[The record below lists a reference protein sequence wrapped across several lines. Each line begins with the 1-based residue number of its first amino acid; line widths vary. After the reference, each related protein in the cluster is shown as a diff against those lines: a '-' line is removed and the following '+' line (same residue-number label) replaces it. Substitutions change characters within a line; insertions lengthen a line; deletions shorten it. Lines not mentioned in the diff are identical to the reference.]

1 MATSKPSYISR
12 LSHMIDDTGT
22 SLCVGCDPHVD
33 RLPPFMSDAISRDGA
48 LLFLEPFTRTLIDAS
63 VGLAPVIKFQSAFYE
78 AFGASGYR
86 VLENMVS
93 YARSRGLLTILDA
106 KRGDISSTMSA
117 YGRMAFETLGADAL
131 TVTPYMG
138 LDTVEP
144 LIPWLR
150 KGHGIYLVW
159 ISSNPSGGL
168 IQDTVV
174 AETAEPLSCLLF
186 NVFHDFFAKN
196 SLLDAFGLVL
206 GATRVAAIPD
216 SILDRLKEV
225 ALLMPGIGAQG
236 GEITPTISRLL
247 AGGKSLI
254 PQSRAL
260 SACPDEVGSWGDYF
274 DLVRDRIKKAA
285 SEAAFTV

>member
-1 MATSKPSYISR
+1 MT
-12 LSHMIDDTGT
+12 DDTGT

-186 NVFHDFFAKN
+186 NVFHDFFARN
-196 SLLDAFGLVL
+196 ALLDAFGLVL

-216 SILDRLKEV
+216 SILGRLEEV